1 MCGKV
6 VEIFKASEKRTAIF
20 LSVYDFGLDESTT
33 ISMKITIIFF
43 IKPDSKVIYDIRH
56 EHGFVADIYFQGRAL
71 P

>member
-33 ISMKITIIFF
+33 IFNENNNNFLYKTGLESH
-43 IKPDSKVIYDIRH
+43 IRH
-56 EHGFVADIYFQGRAL
+56 TS
-71 P
+71 